1 MSPNCVKLRYF
12 SKFFLNT
19 EAEHVL
25 KMFLK
30 YPKNR
35 ASCSY
40 KLRSYKKKKCKR
52 ISFHL
57 PQSYKPIT
65 HFTVAAGFY
74 NWYIRSIEHVGKT
87 QRFTDRHTLFL

>member
-1 MSPNCVKLRYF
+1 MFRILDLFKKCLFLEIFSKISPNRVKLRYF
-12 SKFFLNT
+12 SKIFLKT

-40 KLRSYKKKKCKR
+40 KLRSYKKKSVPCHQLQ
-52 ISFHL
+52 I
-57 PQSYKPIT
+57 
-65 HFTVAAGFY
+65 
-74 NWYIRSIEHVGKT
+74 
-87 QRFTDRHTLFL
+87 